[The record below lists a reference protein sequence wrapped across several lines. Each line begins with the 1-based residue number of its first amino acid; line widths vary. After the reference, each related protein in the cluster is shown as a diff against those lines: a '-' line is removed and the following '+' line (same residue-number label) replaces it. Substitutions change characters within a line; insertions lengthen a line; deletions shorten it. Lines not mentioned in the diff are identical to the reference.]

1 MQSPL
6 VTTAWLEKH
15 LHDSNLRIIEIRGKV
30 LPPTEPPPHYFSD
43 RAGYEA
49 AHIPGAA
56 YIDWQVDIVDPL
68 SPSNDVVA
76 PDIFAKLMARL
87 GIGNGTSVIIYDNAA
102 SMFACRM
109 RWALRYYGHDD
120 VRILDGGWDKW
131 RAEARPVTAELPQF
145 PPANFV
151 PRINP
156 ALIATAADI
165 LAALE
170 TDALQLIDVRS
181 PAEFSGAA
189 SRAQHGGHIP
199 TAINLPR
206 KTMVAADLTLRPAQE
221 LQSLFTET
229 GIALDSPDTV
239 IYCNSG
245 VSATFGMLALEVAG
259 ARDLR
264 IYDSSWKEWGNDDS
278 TPKATAI

>member
-15 LHDSNLRIIEIRGKV
+15 LHDSNLRIIDIRGKV

-43 RAGYEA
+43 SAGYEA

-56 YIDWQVDIVDPL
+56 YIDWQVDIVDPR

-87 GIGNGTSVIIYDNAA
+87 GIGNDTSIIIYDNAA
-102 SMFACRM
+102 SMFACRL
-109 RWALRYYGHDD
+109 RWALRYYGHDA
-120 VRILDGGWDKW
+120 VQILDGGWDKW

-145 PPANFV
+145 QPTNFV

-156 ALIATAADI
+156 ALIATADDI

-170 TDALQLIDVRS
+170 TDTLQLVDVRS
-181 PAEFSGAA
+181 PAEFSGTA

-199 TAINLPR
+199 TAINLPG
-206 KTMVAADLTLRPAQE
+206 KTMVAADMTLRPATE
-221 LQSLFTET
+221 LQSLFAET
-229 GIALDSPDTV
+229 GIVLDSPDTV

-259 ARDLR
+259 AHNLR

-278 TPKATAI
+278 TPKATAT

>member
-15 LHDSNLRIIEIRGKV
+15 LHDPNLRIIDIRGKV
-30 LPPTEPPPHYFSD
+30 LPPTEPPPHYLSD
-43 RAGYEA
+43 RAGYDT

-87 GIGNGTSVIIYDNAA
+87 GIGNDTSIIIYDNAA
-102 SMFACRM
+102 SMFACRL
-109 RWALRYYGHDD
+109 RWALRYYGHDA

-131 RAEARPVTAELPQF
+131 RAEVRPVTADIPQF
-145 PPANFV
+145 QPTNFV

-156 ALIATAADI
+156 ALIATADDI

-170 TDALQLIDVRS
+170 TDTLQLVDVRS
-181 PAEFSGAA
+181 PAEFSGTA

-206 KTMVAADLTLRPAQE
+206 KTMVAADMTLRPTTE
-221 LQSLFTET
+221 LQSLFAET
-229 GIALDSPDTV
+229 GIVLDSPDTV

-259 ARDLR
+259 ASNLR

-278 TPKATAI
+278 TPKATAT